1 MPLDVGTPCDNRPT
15 AVIVEDDPALQA
27 ALTYN
32 LERAG
37 YRVVPTGD
45 GPTGLAA
52 ARDAGAALTV
62 VLLDHLLPGL
72 EGLAV
77 LRQLRA
83 DPATAGAA
91 VVMLSAALDD
101 DVRAAARAAGADDL
115 VPKPFVLTD
124 LLDRVHRAV
133 AARQGGGGAGS
144 GH

>member
-1 MPLDVGTPCDNRPT
+1 MTLDVGTPCDNRPT

-62 VLLDHLLPGL
+62 VLLDHLLQ
-72 EGLAV
+72 GLAGLPV

-91 VVMLSAALDD
+91 VLMLSAALDD

-115 VPKPFVLTD
+115 VTKPFVLTD